1 MNYRRFQKCPS
12 DLGAHG
18 LWHPNPFGA
27 PKTQGEG
34 PEGDRDLPHQ
44 GLRQTAGADPT
55 QSTGMSWEH
64 RAGPCGVCSPPQIHQ
79 QCTGA
84 EREKAKDRGFS
95 SDTQETSVHFQ
106 SLASQRPSCGDANTV
121 NLTQKN
127 NN

>member
-1 MNYRRFQKCPS
+1 MVFGTQIPLVLLKHRVK
-12 DLGAHG
+12 DLKVTGTFLPH
-18 LWHPNPFGA
+18 
-27 PKTQGEG
+27 
-34 PEGDRDLPHQ
+34 LPHQ